1 MRTVRIAF
9 VAFSL
14 CFTFVALG
22 QVPTIIKE
30 IDQLESVR
38 DPKCYAT
45 ANRLEDFIYGTS
57 LDFDARAEKIALQKR
72 FIRDLWL
79 KASDAAKSG
88 GKTTIGV
95 DQLRPVLQ
103 AAVPYVATP
112 AGDWT
117 VFPDDPRRT
126 EITARDKRQYGN
138 VAYALR
144 AILAVQQD
152 AFVDGT
158 NLLPLD
164 ASAVELFKE
173 SVDLVTLA
181 ALQRADRAT
190 RTANQHQIG
199 GAEMK
204 SAWAG
209 IAGADARRPNS
220 IRRSDSPVR
229 PSAKAG
235 RTGESGLREK
245 SGEKFATS
253 KAIVAEKLAAFE
265 VYNDLSNEVFSRN
278 VQVYMARH
286 MWPTDPEE
294 GKVFKV
300 RFTEIMVAW
309 TADVMLEAEKRA
321 KKRGHPLIR
330 IDDVHDAVQMYEP
343 HELNEYEDC
352 IYFPRLAKGDQILIE
367 AYDLDAFRDPGLH
380 WRYLNE
386 VLNDPKYKGTIELDP
401 FAAEL
406 LTEGGAQMGT
416 LILRVAGRIA
426 TAEGKDR
433 LDRTHLAG
441 AVKTIQTLL
450 DKNASLPS
458 VKKVTTTIASA
469 PSKASA
475 RASGKF
481 FTDVTAGSGIKFEH
495 RMSDW
500 LARLIRSYTVKA
512 SETVLSVPPAFGG
525 SGIAAED
532 VNGDGFIDVLVL
544 SGSGNALYLGDG
556 KGHFTD
562 VTESAGLNWKRPDGR
577 PGEPR
582 QPIIADFDN
591 DGLPDIFITYADD
604 DHRMYKNLGNAKFE
618 DVTARTNLG
627 GKGLVGGPATAL
639 DFDKDGLLDLYIGYF
654 GDYIHGV
661 LPTFARRN
669 TNGLPNKLFRNKG
682 NFIFEDVTAGSGV
695 DNTGWAQAV
704 NHVDFDGDG
713 WEDIICGN
721 DFGANAWYR
730 NLGNGK
736 FEDVSSK
743 IGTDKPSYTM
753 NIGIT
758 DLNRDGFPDVYI
770 SNIVTMDKDEK
781 YVLPDAKTRLK
792 FNPQKMANMRVVE
805 ANDLWTSTAKDGKLV
820 SYAQSDAIGR
830 GYKST
835 GWSWGANFFDFDND
849 GDDDLYLV
857 NGMNEYAVYS
867 SVNPYFTDSS
877 GTQRQ
882 TIVPVAEKEAPV
894 FFVNRGGRLEEQSAQ
909 SGADPLG
916 NARAVVMF
924 DMDCDGYLDMMVNNF
939 NGPAMLYR
947 NNGGYGNHWIKIR
960 LTGDPSK
967 GVTRD
972 AIGAKILVD
981 TAHLKN
987 LWREV
992 FSTIGYLTSP
1002 PKEQH
1007 LGLGSDT
1014 HADVTVI
1021 WPSGERQTFKG
1032 LAADHTYRIN
1042 QSTGLQK

>member
-1 MRTVRIAF
+1 MRTVRIASA
-9 VAFSL
+9 AFSL
-14 CFTFVALG
+14 CFAVVAAA

-30 IDQLESVR
+30 IDQLESQR

-72 FIRDLWL
+72 LIRDAWI
-79 KASDAAKSG
+79 KATEAAK
-88 GKTTIGV
+88 GKAQIGV
-95 DQLRPVLQ
+95 DELRPVLQ

-112 AGDWT
+112 GGDWI
-117 VFPDDPRRT
+117 VLPDT
-126 EITARDKRQYGN
+126 QKVEITARDKRQYGA

-164 ASAVELFKE
+164 EKAVELFKE
-173 SVDLVTLA
+173 SVDLITLA
-181 ALQRADRAT
+181 ALQNADRVT
-190 RTANQHQIG
+190 RTKNEHQIN

-204 SAWAG
+204 AAWAG
-209 IAGADARRPNS
+209 IAGTSKPAVEPH
-220 IRRSDSPVR
+220 VT
-229 PSAKAG
+229 SA
-235 RTGESGLREK
+235 K
-245 SGEKFATS
+245 SGEKFATIKS
-253 KAIVAEKLAAFE
+253 IVAEKLAAFE
-265 VYNDLSNEVFSRN
+265 KYNSLSNAVFSRN

-294 GKVFKV
+294 GTAFKKQ
-300 RFTEIMVAW
+300 FTETMVAW

-330 IDDVHDAVQMYEP
+330 IDDVHDAVQMFEP
-343 HELNEYEDC
+343 HVLNEYEDC
-352 IYFPRLAKGDQILIE
+352 IYFPRLPKGDQIVIE

-380 WRYLNE
+380 WMYLNE
-386 VLNDPKYKGTIELDP
+386 VLNDPKYKGTLEPDP

-416 LILRVAGRIA
+416 LILRVAGRSA
-426 TAEGKDR
+426 TAANRDR
-433 LDRTHLAG
+433 LDRTDL
-441 AVKTIQTLL
+441 VQSLKTIQTLL
-450 DKNASLPS
+450 DKNAALPPA
-458 VKKVTTTIASA
+458 KKVTTKIASA
-469 PSKASA
+469 PSQPSTK
-475 RASGKF
+475 GKF
-481 FTDVTAGSGIKFEH
+481 FTDVTANSGIKFEH

-500 LARLIRSYTVKA
+500 LARLIRSYSIKET
-512 SETVLSVPPAFGG
+512 ETVLAVPPAFGG

-532 VNGDGFIDVLVL
+532 VNGDGFTDVLVL

-562 VTESAGLNWKRPDGR
+562 VTESAGLSWKRPDGR

-591 DGLPDIFITYADD
+591 DGLPDILITYADD
-604 DHRMYKNLGNAKFE
+604 DHRLYKNLGNAKFE

-654 GDYIHGV
+654 GDYVHGV

-682 NFIFEDVTAGSGV
+682 NFVFEDVTAGSGV
-695 DNTGWAQAV
+695 ANTGWAQAI

-713 WEDIICGN
+713 WEDLICGN
-721 DFGANAWYR
+721 DFGANSWYR

-736 FEDVSSK
+736 FEEVSSK
-743 IGTDKPSYTM
+743 LGTDKPSYTM

-770 SNIVTMDKDEK
+770 SNIVTMNKDEK
-781 YVLPDAKTRLK
+781 YVLPDEKTRVK
-792 FNPQKMANMRVVE
+792 FNPLKMATMRVVE

-820 SYAQSDAIGR
+820 SYAQSDAVGR
-830 GYKST
+830 GYRST

-867 SVNPYFTDSS
+867 SVNPYFTNSS
-877 GTQRQ
+877 GQQQQ

-894 FFVNRGGRLEEQSAQ
+894 FFVNRAGKLEEQSSQ
-909 SGADPLG
+909 SGADPAG

-924 DMDCDGYLDMMVNNF
+924 DMDGDGALDMMVNNF

-947 NNGGYGNHWIKIR
+947 NNGTSGNHWIKIH

-981 TAHLKN
+981 TPHLKN

-1007 LGLGSDT
+1007 LGLGTDT
-1014 HADVTVI
+1014 KADVTVI

-1042 QSTGLQK
+1042 QTTGLQK

>member
-9 VAFSL
+9 AAFSL
-14 CFTFVALG
+14 CFALAAVA

-30 IDQLESVR
+30 IDQLESQR

-72 FIRDLWL
+72 FIRDVWV
-79 KASDAAKSG
+79 KATAEAK
-88 GKTTIGV
+88 GKTQIGV
-95 DQLRPVLQ
+95 DELRPVLQ

-112 AGDWT
+112 AGDWI
-117 VFPDDPRRT
+117 VLPDDPRRT
-126 EITARDKRQYGN
+126 DITARDKRQYGA

-144 AILAVQQD
+144 AILSVQQD

-158 NLLPLD
+158 KLLPLD
-164 ASAVELFKE
+164 EKAVELFKE
-173 SVDLVTLA
+173 SVDLITLA
-181 ALQRADRAT
+181 ALQRADKAT
-190 RTANQHQIG
+190 RTKNEHQIN

-204 SAWAG
+204 AAWAG
-209 IAGADARRPNS
+209 IVGSSKPAVEPHAA
-220 IRRSDSPVR
+220 PVK
-229 PSAKAG
+229 SA
-235 RTGESGLREK
+235 
-245 SGEKFATS
+245 EKFATIKS
-253 KAIVAEKLAAFE
+253 IVAEKLAAFE
-265 VYNDLSNEVFSRN
+265 KYNNLSNAVFSRN

-286 MWPTDPEE
+286 MWPSDAED
-294 GKVFKV
+294 GIAFKKQ
-300 RFTEIMVAW
+300 FTETMVAW
-309 TADVMLEAEKRA
+309 TGDVMLEAEKRA

-343 HELNEYEDC
+343 HVLNEYEDC
-352 IYFPRLAKGDQILIE
+352 IYFPRLPKSDQIVIE

-380 WRYLNE
+380 WMYLNE
-386 VLNDPKYKGTIELDP
+386 VLNDPKYKGTMEPDP

-416 LILRVAGRIA
+416 LILRVAGKIA
-426 TAEGKDR
+426 TAENRDR
-433 LDRTHLAG
+433 LDRTDLSRS
-441 AVKTIQTLL
+441 VKQIQTLL
-450 DKNASLPS
+450 DKNAALPPA
-458 VKKVTTTIASA
+458 KKVTTTIASA
-469 PSKASA
+469 PSKPAKS
-475 RASGKF
+475 SGKF
-481 FTDVTAGSGIKFEH
+481 FTDVTANSGIKFEH

-500 LARLIRSYTVKA
+500 LARLIRSYSIKET
-512 SETVLSVPPAFGG
+512 ETVLAVPPAFGG

-532 VNGDGFIDVLVL
+532 VNGDGNIDVLVL

-556 KGHFTD
+556 KGHFND
-562 VTESAGLNWKRPDGR
+562 VTESAGLAWKRPDGR

-591 DGLPDIFITYADD
+591 DGLPDILITYADD
-604 DHRMYKNLGNAKFE
+604 DHRLYRNLGNAKFE

-654 GDYIHGV
+654 GDYVHGV

-682 NFIFEDVTAGSGV
+682 NFVFEDVTAGSGV
-695 DNTGWAQAV
+695 DNTGWAQAI

-713 WEDIICGN
+713 WEDLICGN

-736 FEDVSSK
+736 FEEVSSK
-743 IGTDKPSYTM
+743 LGTDKPSYTM

-770 SNIVTMDKDEK
+770 SNIVTMNKDEK

-805 ANDLWTSTAKDGKLV
+805 ANDLWTSTAQNGKLV
-820 SYAQSDAIGR
+820 SYAQSDAVGR
-830 GYKST
+830 GYRST

-867 SVNPYFTDSS
+867 SVNPYFTNSS
-877 GTQRQ
+877 GQQQQ
-882 TIVPVAEKEAPV
+882 TVIPVAEKEAPV
-894 FFVNRGGRLEEQSAQ
+894 FFVNRNGKLEEQSTQ
-909 SGADPLG
+909 SGADPAG
-916 NARAVVMF
+916 NARAVVQF
-924 DMDCDGYLDMMVNNF
+924 DMDNDGALDMMVNNF
-939 NGPAMLYR
+939 NAPAMLYR
-947 NNGGYGNHWIKIR
+947 NNGASGNHWIKIH

-981 TAHLKN
+981 TPHLKN

-1007 LGLGSDT
+1007 LGLGTDT
-1014 HADVTVI
+1014 RADVTVI
-1021 WPSGERQTFKG
+1021 WPNGDKQTFKG
-1032 LAADHTYRIN
+1032 LAADHTYRIS
-1042 QSTGLQK
+1042 QTTGLQK

>member
-9 VAFSL
+9 AAFSL
-14 CFTFVALG
+14 CFAFVALG

-30 IDQLESVR
+30 IDQLESQR

-57 LDFDARAEKIALQKR
+57 LDFDARAEKIALQKQL
-72 FIRDLWL
+72 IRGLWL
-79 KASDAAKSG
+79 KASDAAKAA
-88 GKTTIGV
+88 GKTQIGV
-95 DQLRPVLQ
+95 DELRPVLQ
-103 AAVPYVATP
+103 AAVPYTATP
-112 AGDWT
+112 AGDFMVLPGT
-117 VFPDDPRRT
+117 QRI
-126 EITARDKRQYGN
+126 EITARDKRQYGA

-164 ASAVELFKE
+164 EPAVELFKE

-181 ALQRADRAT
+181 ALQNADRAT
-190 RTANQHQIG
+190 RTTNQHQIN

-204 SAWAG
+204 TAWTA
-209 IAGADARRPNS
+209 IVGAVKPAPA
-220 IRRSDSPVR
+220 PHAA
-229 PSAKAG
+229 PAK
-235 RTGESGLREK
+235 T
-245 SGEKFATS
+245 GEKFATI

-265 VYNDLSNEVFSRN
+265 AYNNLSNAVFSRN

-286 MWPTDPEE
+286 MWPTDPDE
-294 GKVFKV
+294 GTAFKKQ
-300 RFTEIMVAW
+300 FTETMVAW
-309 TADVMLEAEKRA
+309 TGDVMLEAEKRA

-343 HELNEYEDC
+343 HVLNEYEDC
-352 IYFPRLAKGDQILIE
+352 IYFPRLPKSDQIVIE

-380 WRYLNE
+380 WMYLNE
-386 VLNDPKYKGTIELDP
+386 VLNDPKYKGTLEPDP

-416 LILRVAGRIA
+416 LILRVAGKIA
-426 TAEGKDR
+426 TAEEKDR
-433 LDRTHLAG
+433 LDRTHLTKSL
-441 AVKTIQTLL
+441 KTIQSLL
-450 DKNASLPS
+450 DKNAALPPA
-458 VKKVTTTIASA
+458 KKVTTTIASA

-475 RASGKF
+475 KSSGKF
-481 FTDVTAGSGIKFEH
+481 FTDVTANSGIKFEH

-500 LARLIRSYTVKA
+500 LARLIRSYSVKET
-512 SETVLSVPPAFGG
+512 ETVLAVPPAFGG

-562 VTESAGLNWKRPDGR
+562 VTESAGLSWKRPDGR

-591 DGLPDIFITYADD
+591 DGLPDILITYADD
-604 DHRMYKNLGNAKFE
+604 DHRLYKNLGNAKFE

-639 DFDKDGLLDLYIGYF
+639 DFDRDGLLDLYIGYF
-654 GDYIHGV
+654 GDYVHGV

-682 NFIFEDVTAGSGV
+682 NFVFEDVTAGSGV
-695 DNTGWAQAV
+695 DNTGWAQAI

-713 WEDIICGN
+713 WEDLICGN
-721 DFGANAWYR
+721 DFGANSWYR

-736 FEDVSSK
+736 FEEVSSK
-743 IGTDKPSYTM
+743 LGTDKPSYTM

-770 SNIVTMDKDEK
+770 SNIVTMNKDEK

-805 ANDLWTSTAKDGKLV
+805 ANDLWTSTAQNGKLV
-820 SYAQSDAIGR
+820 SYAQSDAVGR

-867 SVNPYFTDSS
+867 SVNPYFTDQS
-877 GTQRQ
+877 GQQRQ

-894 FFVNRGGRLEEQSAQ
+894 FFVNRNGKLEEQSSQ
-909 SGADPLG
+909 SGADPAG
-916 NARAVVMF
+916 NARAVVQF
-924 DMDCDGYLDMMVNNF
+924 DMDGDGALDMMVNNF

-947 NNGGYGNHWIKIR
+947 NNAGNGNHWIKIH

-972 AIGAKILVD
+972 AIGARILVD

-1007 LGLGSDT
+1007 LGLGTDT
-1014 HADVTVI
+1014 RADVTVI
-1021 WPSGERQTFKG
+1021 WPNGDRQTFKG

>member
-14 CFTFVALG
+14 CFAVVVLG

-30 IDQLESVR
+30 IDQLESQR

-57 LDFDARAEKIALQKR
+57 LDFDARAEKIALQKQL
-72 FIRDLWL
+72 IRGLWL
-79 KASDAAKSG
+79 KASDAAKAA
-88 GKTTIGV
+88 GKTQIGV
-95 DQLRPVLQ
+95 DELRPVLQ
-103 AAVPYVATP
+103 AAVPYTATP
-112 AGDWT
+112 AGDFI
-117 VFPDDPRRT
+117 VLPDTQRI
-126 EITARDKRQYGN
+126 EITARDKRQYGA

-164 ASAVELFKE
+164 EPAVELFKE
-173 SVDLVTLA
+173 SIDLVTLA
-181 ALQRADRAT
+181 ALQHADRAT
-190 RTANQHQIG
+190 RTANQHQIN

-204 SAWAG
+204 TAWTG
-209 IAGADARRPNS
+209 IVGTSKPAVAPHPA
-220 IRRSDSPVR
+220 PV
-229 PSAKAG
+229 
-235 RTGESGLREK
+235 K
-245 SGEKFATS
+245 SGEKFATI

-265 VYNDLSNEVFSRN
+265 TYNSLSNAVFSRN
-278 VQVYMARH
+278 VQVYMSRH

-294 GKVFKV
+294 GTAFKKQ
-300 RFTEIMVAW
+300 FTETMVAW
-309 TADVMLEAEKRA
+309 TGDVMLEAEKRA
-321 KKRGHPLIR
+321 RKRGHPLIR

-343 HELNEYEDC
+343 HVLNEYEDC
-352 IYFPRLAKGDQILIE
+352 IYFPRLAKSDQIVIE

-380 WRYLNE
+380 WMYLNE
-386 VLNDPKYKGTIELDP
+386 VLNDPKYKGTLEPDP

-416 LILRVAGRIA
+416 LILRVAGKIA
-426 TAEGKDR
+426 TAEEKDR
-433 LDRTHLAG
+433 LDRTHLTKSL
-441 AVKTIQTLL
+441 KTIQTLL
-450 DKNASLPS
+450 DKNAALPPA
-458 VKKVTTTIASA
+458 KKITTTIASA
-469 PSKASA
+469 PSKPATK
-475 RASGKF
+475 GKF
-481 FTDVTAGSGIKFEH
+481 FTDVTANSGIKFEH

-500 LARLIRSYTVKA
+500 LARLIRSYSIKET
-512 SETVLSVPPAFGG
+512 ETVLAVPPAFGG

-556 KGHFTD
+556 KGHFND
-562 VTESAGLNWKRPDGR
+562 VTESAGLNWKRTDGR

-591 DGLPDIFITYADD
+591 DGLPDILITYADD
-604 DHRMYKNLGNAKFE
+604 DHRLYKNLGNAKFE

-654 GDYIHGV
+654 GDYVHGV

-682 NFIFEDVTAGSGV
+682 NFVFEDVTAGSGV
-695 DNTGWAQAV
+695 DNTGWAQAI
-704 NHVDFDGDG
+704 NHLDFDGDG
-713 WEDIICGN
+713 WEDLICGN
-721 DFGANAWYR
+721 DFGANSWYR

-736 FEDVSSK
+736 FEEVSSK
-743 IGTDKPSYTM
+743 LGTDKPSYTM

-770 SNIVTMDKDEK
+770 SNIVTMNKDEK

-805 ANDLWTSTAKDGKLV
+805 ANDLWTSTAQNGKLV
-820 SYAQSDAIGR
+820 SYQQSDAVGR

-867 SVNPYFTDSS
+867 SVNPYFTDQS
-877 GTQRQ
+877 GQQRQ

-894 FFVNRGGRLEEQSAQ
+894 FFVNHDGKLEEQSAQ
-909 SGADPLG
+909 SGADPAG
-916 NARAVVMF
+916 NARAVVQF
-924 DMDCDGYLDMMVNNF
+924 DMDGDGALDMMVNNF

-947 NNGGYGNHWIKIR
+947 NNGTPNHWIKIH

-981 TAHLKN
+981 TPHLKN

-1007 LGLGSDT
+1007 LGLGTDT
-1014 HADVTVI
+1014 RADVTVI
-1021 WPSGERQTFKG
+1021 WPNGERQTFKG
-1032 LAADHTYRIN
+1032 LAADHAYRIN
-1042 QSTGLQK
+1042 QTTGLQK